1 MLAFR
6 IMNSK
11 ARYASLLFVFG
22 WVFATGLFAQSP
34 KVDFPQASPT
44 ATLKQHIG
52 LTDIEI
58 TYSRPSVKGR
68 KIYGGLVPYGE
79 VWRTGANASTKI
91 SFSTPV
97 KLNGHEVPAGKYSL
111 FTIPGEDE
119 WTIII
124 SKNTNSFGAFGYKP
138 DEDLLRFKIAPK
150 KLTDTSIETF
160 VIEFNHIRDDSAVL
174 NLVWEKTIVP
184 INLEF
189 DVVSKVVPQID
200 AAMASTNKPQAQ
212 FYFQAATFYFN
223 HDLDMKKALAW
234 LDTGLADKP
243 KIAYELLNLKA
254 KILAKQGDKDGAI
267 AVAKESSELAIKA
280 EGPSSSWAKMNQDLI
295 SSLQAKP

>member
-1 MLAFR
+1 
-6 IMNSK
+6 MNSK
-11 ARYASLLFVFG
+11 ARYASFLFVFG
-22 WVFATGLFAQSP
+22 SLTATAIFAQAP

-68 KIYGGLVPYGE
+68 VVFGNLVPYGE

-97 KLNGHEVPAGKYSL
+97 KLNGHEIPAGKYAL

-124 SKNTNSFGAFGYKP
+124 SKDTNSFGAFGYKP
-138 DEDLLRFKIAPK
+138 ENDLVRFKVKPVTLA
-150 KLTDTSIETF
+150 DTSIETF
-160 VIEFNHIRDDSAVL
+160 AIEFNHIRDETAL
-174 NLVWEKTIVP
+174 LELVWEKTVVP
-184 INLEF
+184 IKLEV
-189 DVVSKVVPQID
+189 DVVNKVVPQID
-200 AAMASTNKPQAQ
+200 AAMASTEKKQPQ

-223 HDLDMKKALAW
+223 HDLDQKKALAW

-267 AVAKESSELAIKA
+267 AAAKESSDLAIKA
-280 EGPSSSWAKMNQDLI
+280 EGANSSWVKLNNDVIA
-295 SSLQAKP
+295 SLQTKP